1 MAAFA
6 NRDPIDERLR
16 ALEEGIN
23 RLRIEYD
30 QYFLGT
36 ARREPRTLRSQL
48 ERMIAELMNEPPR
61 NAAQKFR
68 LHSLVARFNSLR
80 TRWGRTLREI
90 EAGTYQRHRFK
101 ARLRMQPPEATRPA
115 PPTPARGPARPSAS
129 DQIFE
134 AYCRA
139 RAKTGEGAAG
149 ISRESLSGLLK
160 KQTSTLHK
168 QHPDAR
174 ISFRVVVE
182 GNCAKIKASVGKK

>member
-6 NRDPIDERLR
+6 NQDPTEEQLK
-16 ALEEGIN
+16 ALQEGIN

-36 ARREPRTLRSQL
+36 AKREPRTLRSQI
-48 ERMIAELMNEPPR
+48 ERLIAELMNELPR
-61 NAAQKFR
+61 NVAQKFR

-101 ARLRMQPPEATRPA
+101 AQLHRRPPEATSAARPA
-115 PPTPARGPARPSAS
+115 LAPGPARASAA

-134 AYCRA
+134 AYCCA
-139 RAKTGEGAAG
+139 RTKTGEGAAG
-149 ISRESLSGLLK
+149 ISRESLNGLLK
-160 KQTSTLHK
+160 KQTATLHK

-182 GNCAKIKASVGKK
+182 GNRAKIKASVGRT